1 MHKVVNNYIGVGNRC
16 TQRKLLNYNVE
27 FVNNK
32 YKIINSKKLYTN
44 DRQPKQYK
52 HSSDKPQNISCIS
65 KANKKD
71 NKFVVS

>member
-27 FVNNK
+27 FVKNK

-52 HSSDKPQNISCIS
+52 PLL
-65 KANKKD
+65 
-71 NKFVVS
+71 